1 MINKQQHKKQTIS
14 GLRWTVL
21 NQIITQA
28 ITFGLGLF
36 LMTLLP
42 PTSFGLLG
50 MVTVFSGFLSVFK
63 DFGLGSSLIQ
73 RKNISEI
80 DINTVFW
87 STVGLGFV
95 LTIILLVL
103 SPFIASYYNEPSLLN
118 ITIVLSFLFII
129 QSFSSIQL
137 SMLKKQ
143 MNFKLLFKIKV
154 TATVL
159 AGLTALILAYFD
171 FGVWALVAQQL
182 LNATLITILLFL
194 LYEYKPK
201 IKFDKSILKSHLN
214 FSLPLVGRGSVNYWS
229 RNADNFLIGKFLGAE
244 LLGIYTRSYSIMML
258 PVSRISGVISSVMF
272 PSLSLIQ
279 DDHIRVN
286 TIFLKITRTIAFITF
301 PLMAILTIGAESFIK
316 FLFDERWYEMIPVLQ
331 VLASVGALHSI
342 GTLNGNI
349 FMLKAKTKLDF
360 KLTMFNS
367 FLYVLGFII
376 SSQYNLLTLVYTY
389 LFISIFLMIINWF
402 YVASIMN
409 MSFKKII
416 YNILPHFIIYVIVIS
431 TGLFLFDSNYIS
443 VGYFF
448 KLILSFFYGLILW
461 FIIFFVFQKKEIHN
475 NINIL
480 KSFISKS

>member
-1 MINKQQHKKQTIS
+1 MIDKQQHKKQTIS

-21 NQIITQA
+21 DQIINQIV
-28 ITFGLGLF
+28 TFGLGIF

-95 LTIILLVL
+95 LTIILLGL
-103 SPFIASYYNEPSLLN
+103 SPLIANYYSEPALLN

-137 SMLKKQ
+137 SLLKKQ

-159 AGLTALILAYFD
+159 AGLTALTLAYLD

-182 LNATLITILLFL
+182 INATLITILLFL
-194 LYEYKPK
+194 LYDYKPK

-229 RNADNFLIGKFLGAE
+229 RNADNFFIGKFLGAE

-258 PVSRISGVISSVMF
+258 PISRISGVISSVMF
-272 PSLSLIQ
+272 PSLSIIQ
-279 DDHIRVN
+279 DDHKRVN
-286 TIFLKITRTIAFITF
+286 TIFFKITRTIAFITF
-301 PLMAILTIGAESFIK
+301 PLMAILTISAESFVK
-316 FLFDERWYEMIPVLQ
+316 FLFDEKWFEMIPILQ
-331 VLASVGALHSI
+331 ILACVGALQSVAA
-342 GTLNGNI
+342 LNGNI
-349 FMLKAKTKLDF
+349 FLVKSRTALAF
-360 KLTMFNS
+360 KLNIFNS
-367 FLYVLGFII
+367 ICYVAAFYFTSQENLFLLVVVYLII
-376 SSQYNLLTLVYTY
+376 NIILL
-389 LFISIFLMIINWF
+389 FINWF
-402 YVASIMN
+402 YVARLIDSNVLILFRN
-409 MSFKKII
+409 ISF
-416 YNILPHFIIYVIVIS
+416 HVV
-431 TGLFLFDSNYIS
+431 LFLVIIS
-443 VGYFF
+443 VGFYLKNYSFQ
-448 KLILSFFYGLILW
+448 KHYLNILLYIILSFSIWLVLFRIFKNNLLKE
-461 FIIFFVFQKKEIHN
+461 FVNIIKDS
-475 NINIL
+475 L
-480 KSFISKS
+480 SKQ